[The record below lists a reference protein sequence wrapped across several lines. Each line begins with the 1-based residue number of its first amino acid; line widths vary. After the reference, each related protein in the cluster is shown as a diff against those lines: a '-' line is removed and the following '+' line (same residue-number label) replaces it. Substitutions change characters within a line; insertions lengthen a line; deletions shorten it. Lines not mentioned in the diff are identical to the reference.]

1 MRSICFQLRTIERGL
16 AVISTFRVFKSG
28 IIHTLRFRN
37 QLLNG
42 DSERRQVRSDSDRDT
57 VNRALSVNKLNS
69 PWCQYAAA
77 ALLPLAGSPPPDCH
91 LPILR
96 IRPLDGIARRGART
110 GGREAGWRTAV
121 CPPSSPERWQ
131 AASANKQP

>member
-1 MRSICFQLRTIERGL
+1 MRSICFQLRTVERGL

-37 QLLNG
+37 QLLYG
-42 DSERRQVRSDSDRDT
+42 DSERRQLRSDSDRGT
-57 VNRALSVNKLNS
+57 VNRALSVSKSSS
-69 PWCQYAAA
+69 PWCQHAAA

-96 IRPLDGIARRGART
+96 IRPLDRLARRGART
-110 GGREAGWRTAV
+110 GGRESRMEDNRLSAFQPGEMAG
-121 CPPSSPERWQ
+121 SLGQ
-131 AASANKQP
+131 